1 MPLTISSE
9 KTEIIEE
16 AHRTIKII
24 KEMEASL
31 EDQVPNDPYKLQ
43 DEDLKVT
50 VPLTRCLQ
58 GLKEKHNTI
67 AKIHRERFEQVKSK
81 RYKNSRELA
90 LSICRTCP
98 GAGVLFLPPRAN
110 IYPDRPAADIK

>member
-1 MPLTISSE
+1 MACRIPLTVHSE
-9 KTEIIEE
+9 KSELTEE

-31 EDQVPNDPYKLQ
+31 EDQVPNDAYKLQ
-43 DEDLKVT
+43 EEELKVT
-50 VPLTRCLQ
+50 IPLTECLQ

-81 RYKNSRELA
+81 
-90 LSICRTCP
+90 
-98 GAGVLFLPPRAN
+98 
-110 IYPDRPAADIK
+110 IY